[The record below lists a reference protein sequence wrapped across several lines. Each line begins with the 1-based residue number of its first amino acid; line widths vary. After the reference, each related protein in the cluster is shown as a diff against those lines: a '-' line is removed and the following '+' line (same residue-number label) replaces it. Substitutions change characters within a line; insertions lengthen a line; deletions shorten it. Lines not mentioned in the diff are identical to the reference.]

1 MDELLDFSKVFRE
14 HSGAVYRLAFVLT
27 GTRHEA
33 DELTA
38 EAFARAFASA
48 ERIEAAS
55 VRAYL
60 MAIVRNLVA
69 SSGRRPVVEQ
79 PESDE
84 VARAADPG
92 ETPEQRFALWQ
103 LAARAQDAIA
113 SLAPLD
119 RGLLLGALE
128 GQSAAAL
135 GADLDLSPVNVRV
148 RLHRIRQRLSET
160 LMEFLP

>member
-1 MDELLDFSKVFRE
+1 MDELLDFSKVYRE
-14 HSGAVYRLAFVLT
+14 HAGAVFRLAYVLA

-33 DELTA
+33 EELTA
-38 EAFARAFASA
+38 EAFARAFAGA
-48 ERIEAAS
+48 ERIEAQS

-69 SSGRRPVVEQ
+69 SSGRRPAIEQ
-79 PESDE
+79 QSEE
-84 VARAADPG
+84 IALAVDPG
-92 ETPEQRFALWQ
+92 ESPEQRFALWQ
-103 LAARAQDAIA
+103 LAARAEHAIA

-128 GQSAAAL
+128 GQTAAAL